1 MILSTLVWLPL
12 LAALVVAF
20 LKDGRAVRAVALAF
34 ALFDLVLALFVLSW
48 FDPSHGS
55 FQFKETLPFLP
66 QYGVSYALALD
77 GISLWLVLLTAFL
90 TPLVVLGSFR
100 TIQKGVAGYYACVLL
115 MECAMLG
122 TFLAVDLFWFYL
134 FWELMLIPMFFLIGL
149 WGGEQRIYA
158 TVKFVLFTLFGS
170 LALLVALL
178 AVAHEAK
185 TFSVE
190 KIMEMRL
197 PEDLQLWC
205 FLGFAL
211 AFLIKVPMVPLHTW
225 LPDAHTEAPAGAS
238 VILAGVLLKMGA
250 YGFLRFC
257 IPLFPDAAR
266 TLAPAL
272 LLLAVVGIVHG
283 ALAAAA
289 QPDLK
294 RMVAYSSVSHMGF
307 VILGIFTFSLT
318 GLQGGMLQIVNH
330 GVNTGALFFLVG
342 MLYDRR
348 HTRLLSD
355 FGGLA
360 RPAPLLATAFLVT
373 SLASIGLPGLNAF
386 VGEFM
391 TLLAAFTAGG
401 RTMKLLAAAAVLG
414 VVFGAWYM
422 LSAYGRVFFG
432 PVTREENRGVRDLTV
447 REIAV
452 LLPLLVLMFFGGVNP
467 GFFLR
472 PMEKSLQMHVME
484 RMKPPPPMTEFAAQ
498 QLRHQQELEERILQ
512 AEEAAGTKKRKRG
525 LMK

>member
-1 MILSTLVWLPL
+1 VILSTLVWLPL
-12 LAALVVAF
+12 AGALAAAF
-20 LKDGRAVRAVALAF
+20 LRNGRAVRAVALAF
-34 ALFDLVLALFVLSW
+34 ALFDLGLALFVLSW

-55 FQFKETLPFLP
+55 FQFKETVPFLP

-100 TIQKGVAGYYACVLL
+100 TIQKGVPGYYACLLL
-115 MECAMLG
+115 MESAMLG

-149 WGGEQRIYA
+149 WGGEQRVYA
-158 TVKFVLFTLFGS
+158 TVKFVLFTLAGS

-178 AVAHEAK
+178 AVAHEAG

-190 KIMEMRL
+190 RIMETRL

-211 AFLIKVPMVPLHTW
+211 AFLIKVPMVPFHTW

-250 YGFLRFC
+250 YGFLRFS

-266 TLAPAL
+266 SLAPVL
-272 LLLAVVGIVHG
+272 MVLAVVGIVHG
-283 ALAAAA
+283 ALAAAT

-294 RMVAYSSVSHMGF
+294 RLVAYSSVSHMGF
-307 VILGIFTFSLT
+307 VVLGVFTFSLT
-318 GLQGGMLQIVNH
+318 GLQGGMLQVVNH

-348 HTRLLSD
+348 HTRLIAD

-360 RPAPLLATAFLVT
+360 RPAPLLAAAFLV
-373 SLASIGLPGLNAF
+373 SALASVGLPGLNAF

-391 TLLAAFTAGG
+391 TLLATFTAGG
-401 RTMKLLAAAAVLG
+401 RNMKILAAVSTLG
-414 VVFGAWYM
+414 VVFGAWYL

-432 PVTREENRGVRDLTV
+432 PVTHRENEGLKDLTF
-447 REIAV
+447 REGLV
-452 LLPLLVLMFFGGVNP
+452 LLPLLALMLFGGLNP

-472 PMEKSLQMHVME
+472 PMEKSLQMNVME
-484 RMKPPPPMTEFAAQ
+484 RLKPPPPMTEFAAQ
-498 QLRHQQELEERILQ
+498 QLRHQQELEERILR
-512 AEEAAGTKKRKRG
+512 AEEAAGKKPRKKG